1 MHFLYQDIFL
11 AGVNTSAITMIWAM
25 TELIRNPNIMK
36 KVQHEIRTTLGDNKE
51 RLTADDLNHLH
62 YLKHVIKET
71 FRLHPAA
78 PLLLPRETMSDIK
91 IQGYDIPKKSQMMI
105 NVYSIARDP
114 KIWSNPD
121 EFNPDRFIDSS
132 VDYKGLNFELLPF
145 GSGRRICPGMNMG
158 IATVELGLL
167 NLLYF
172 FDWAVPEGKT
182 IKDMD
187 LEETGSLIISKKST
201 LELVPLLYNLNK

>member
-1 MHFLYQDIFL
+1 
-11 AGVNTSAITMIWAM
+11 MIWTM

-36 KVQHEIRTTLGDNKE
+36 KVQHEIRTTLGDKKE

-91 IQGYDIPKKSQMMI
+91 IQGFDIPKKSQMMI

-121 EFNPDRFIDSS
+121 EFNPDRFIESS

-145 GSGRRICPGMNMG
+145 GSGRRMCPAMPMG
-158 IATVELGLL
+158 VANVELALM

-172 FDWAVPEGKT
+172 FDWGLPDGMEVGEL
-182 IKDMD
+182 DM
-187 LEETGSLIISKKST
+187 EEAGNISIVKKIP
-201 LELVPLLYNLNK
+201 LQLVPLRRY